1 MWTDRTLIFGLAC
14 ALTITAGARSAR
26 ACELMSNVFETWP
39 ADGPLAINAF
49 AVFTGTYIH
58 DNPEKFTV
66 LVNGQPVEAI
76 VSQHLSGENTQGF
89 DQIALRPLDPPPI
102 GASWSVKFNE
112 KLVGTFTVTAAD
124 HTPPAAPPAS
134 MHFDVD
140 DFASSVC
147 SSCIGSAV
155 NYWPHFPQGAEDG
168 GAPLVH
174 AIYLGHPDAA
184 DDKLFAVRRV
194 GPQTPLRASLRES
207 WFADDVPVTEGVC
220 VTLRLL
226 DLAGNEAA
234 SALRSC
240 KPCHARIDPM
250 QEQCFGVPVNEEP
263 AWTDAD
269 LFPGGSCQADSAPP
283 LPPEGFPEP
292 DPGTT
297 GDDTST
303 GDTATSDITTTG
315 DTSTD
320 TTTDGTTSNGI
331 TTGVTTTG
339 DTTTDNTTTGDTT
352 TDDTT
357 SSTTSTTGED
367 TATPT
372 TSSTL
377 EPTTAGPGAT
387 TTDGSSSDSGDT
399 AEAGLD
405 KTLCGCRGEPSSPA
419 GLALLLLAG
428 LRRRSRRS

>member
-1 MWTDRTLIFGLAC
+1 MWTNRTLFLGLAC
-14 ALTITAGARSAR
+14 ALTVAAGARSAR
-26 ACELMSNVFETWP
+26 ACEPMSNVFETWP
-39 ADGPLAINAF
+39 ADGPLPINAF

-58 DNPEKFTV
+58 DHPEKFIL
-66 LVNGQPVEAI
+66 LVDGQPVEAI
-76 VSQHLSGENTQGF
+76 VSQHLSGETPQGF

-102 GASWSVKFNE
+102 GASWSVKFGA
-112 KLVGTFTVTAAD
+112 KTVGTFTVTAAD

-147 SSCIGSAV
+147 SSCVGSAV
-155 NYWPHFPQGAEDG
+155 NYWPHFPQGVEDG
-168 GAPLVH
+168 GTPLVH

-194 GPQTPLRASLRES
+194 GPQTPFHASLAES
-207 WFADDVPVTEGVC
+207 WFVDELPVTEGVC

-234 SALRSC
+234 NALRSC

-250 QEQCFGVPVNEEP
+250 QEECFGVPVKEEP

-269 LFPGGSCQADSAPP
+269 LFPGGSCQAESAPP

-297 GDDTST
+297 GDDTDGDTTT
-303 GDTATSDITTTG
+303 GDTTTSDVTTTG

-320 TTTDGTTSNGI
+320 TTSDGVTSNGI
-331 TTGVTTTG
+331 TTGETTTLDTTTG
-339 DTTTDNTTTGDTT
+339 DTTAGE
-352 TDDTT
+352 TT
-357 SSTTSTTGED
+357 SSATSTTGED

-377 EPTTAGPGAT
+377 EPTTTGPGVT
-387 TTDGSSSDSGDT
+387 TTDGSSNDSGDT
-399 AEAGLD
+399 AESGLD
-405 KTLCGCRGEPSSPA
+405 KALCGCRGEPSSAA